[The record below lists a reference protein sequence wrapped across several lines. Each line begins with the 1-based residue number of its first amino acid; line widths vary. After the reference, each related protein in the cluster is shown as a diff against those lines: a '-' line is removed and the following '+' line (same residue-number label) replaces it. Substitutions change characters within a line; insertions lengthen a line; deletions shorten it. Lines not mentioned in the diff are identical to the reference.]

1 MSKLRSE
8 IENLA
13 IDDKGS
19 WLKKARYRRDN
30 RAWLRK
36 AHRIAVNVLR
46 VLDEKGIQQKELA
59 KSLNISPQKMSEIVK
74 GKQNLTLEMI
84 SRLEEELGVRLI
96 DITDHKIQVDK

>member
-19 WLKKARYRRDN
+19 WLKKAKYRRDN

-36 AHRIAVNVLR
+36 SNRIAIRILG

-59 KSLNISPQKMSEIVK
+59 KSLDISPQKMSEIVK

-84 SRLEEELGVRLI
+84 SRLEVALGVRLI
-96 DITDHKIQVDK
+96 DFPEHKVQNDE